1 MFQHVWEPSYTC
13 VSHSHV
19 WYCTC
24 VGGKHAAQPMWAQ
37 DRADI
42 TIDVLIGQTRKQQE
56 TWFETNVPVGSFFFH
71 WRAERNWKGEESKVY
86 IVIFFLI
93 RKKDIIQNQINYLK
107 VTECYVKERN
117 VCDVTNI
124 WNFNCTWILYFKLY
138 LKKQEKKRKK
148 VLYFVTF
155 LCRDKMCHVL
165 ALPRAKDNCLSCYQ
179 FHSVA
184 CSCSE

>member
-1 MFQHVWEPSYTC
+1 MFESQVTHVSPIHTC
-13 VSHSHV
+13 DTVHV
-19 WYCTC
+19 L
-24 VGGKHAAQPMWAQ
+24 GGKHAAQPMWAQ

-138 LKKQEKKRKK
+138 LKNKKRKEK
-148 VLYFVTF
+148 KFCILLPFCVVTKCATCWH
-155 LCRDKMCHVL
+155 CRERKTTASPAINSTL
-165 ALPRAKDNCLSCYQ
+165 
-179 FHSVA
+179 
-184 CSCSE
+184 

>member
-71 WRAERNWKGEESKVY
+71 WRTERNWKGEESKVY

-93 RKKDIIQNQINYLK
+93 RKKGYNTKPD
-107 VTECYVKERN
+107 
-117 VCDVTNI
+117 
-124 WNFNCTWILYFKLY
+124 KLP
-138 LKKQEKKRKK
+138 ESNR
-148 VLYFVTF
+148 VL
-155 LCRDKMCHVL
+155 R
-165 ALPRAKDNCLSCYQ
+165 
-179 FHSVA
+179 
-184 CSCSE
+184 